1 MRELAE
7 VATRRYGKLRYSIMT
22 LPNFM
27 MIGVAKAG
35 TTSFFRYL
43 DQHPQIYMTPIKA
56 TNFFGYEDAR
66 AWKWTEEGDPPLL
79 QNFPVRTFEA
89 YEASFAGATDE
100 LAIGEVSPQ
109 YFRCPTAAQRI
120 HECIPNAKLVVSL
133 RNPAERAF
141 SGFMMRTRRGEAVKG
156 FHEELTLRSS
166 HVKEGFY
173 YQRLKRYLDLF
184 PKEQIKIYLF
194 EEFKK
199 DPAKA
204 VMDLYGFLGV
214 DTSFAP
220 DTSVRHNPGA
230 IPKVR
235 LLNRLFYNPTLIS
248 IAKSV
253 VPEGLQMKLKQ
264 IQQLNLSTAPKLPAD
279 LRAELLNLYREDIL
293 QVQELLDRDLS
304 VWLQGA

>member
-1 MRELAE
+1 
-7 VATRRYGKLRYSIMT
+7 MT

-43 DQHPQIYMTPIKA
+43 DQHPQIFMAPIKA

-66 AWKWTEEGDPPLL
+66 DWKWDAEGDAPLL

-120 HECIPNAKLVVSL
+120 HECVPNAKLVVSL

-141 SGFMMRTRRGEAVKG
+141 SGFMMRTRRGESVRG
-156 FHEELTLRSS
+156 FYEELTLQSS

-173 YQRLKRYLDLF
+173 YKRLKRYFDIF
-184 PKEQIKIYLF
+184 PKDQIKIYIF

-199 DPAKA
+199 DSAK
-204 VMDLYGFLGV
+204 VVVDLYDFLGV
-214 DTSFAP
+214 DTSFVP

-235 LLNRLFYNPTLIS
+235 LLNRLFYNPTLINM
-248 IAKSV
+248 AKSV
-253 VPEGLQMKLKQ
+253 VPGGLHLKLKQ
-264 IQQLNLSTAPKLPAD
+264 IQQLNLSSAPKLPAD
-279 LRAELLNLYREDIL
+279 LRSKLLNFYREDIFKL
-293 QVQELLDRDLS
+293 EGLLDRDLS
-304 VWLQGA
+304 IWLKGA